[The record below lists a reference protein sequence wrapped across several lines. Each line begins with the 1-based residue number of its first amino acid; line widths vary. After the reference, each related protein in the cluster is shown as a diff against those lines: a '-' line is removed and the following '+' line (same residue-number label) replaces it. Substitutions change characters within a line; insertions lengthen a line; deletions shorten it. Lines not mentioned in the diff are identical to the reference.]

1 MLDPAVLGLPG
12 DPAAAKKLFD
22 QAFNH
27 DKPVTPIKI
36 DAVGSVSK
44 HSRHLLISSKKD
56 KVQVKQV
63 DVQHEGKR
71 KTEECSAC
79 RRETKSNST

>member
-1 MLDPAVLGLPG
+1 MVFFFVRPSSFRSSCQMRQCS
-12 DPAAAKKLFD
+12 KKLFD

-44 HSRHLLISSKKD
+44 AFKAFLISSKKD

-63 DVQHEGKR
+63 DVQH
-71 KTEECSAC
+71 
-79 RRETKSNST
+79 RRQTKD